1 MHIRVVWSQ
10 KTSWILYCEPVLY
23 AFNKTCHSVNSGTQ
37 FRIQNVSGFY
47 KVCSHIICHFITSYV
62 PGETID
68 PQEWSEQG
76 HALSAGK
83 EISKIVLK
91 VSRNGIASIRARS
104 ESFIALKAP
113 SCQSH
118 YFYRYGTK
126 GRRRWGDWHHMSKV
140 TPAETGKIELDL
152 EPELASDLIT
162 SLSSDNKWVDIYQTD
177 RFRHLTLTHL
187 SGNSNHGSKKLC
199 FHWKA

>member
-1 MHIRVVWSQ
+1 M
-10 KTSWILYCEPVLY
+10 
-23 AFNKTCHSVNSGTQ
+23 
-37 FRIQNVSGFY
+37 
-47 KVCSHIICHFITSYV
+47 
-62 PGETID
+62 
-68 PQEWSEQG
+68 
-76 HALSAGK
+76 SAGK

-91 VSRNGIASIRARS
+91 VSRNGIASIRART
-104 ESFIALKAP
+104 ECFIALKAL

-118 YFYRYGTK
+118 CFYRYGTK

-187 SGNSNHGSKKLC
+187 SGNSNHGSKNLC
-199 FHWKA
+199 FHWEASARKTF